1 MKASVIA
8 AKAEAGIA
16 AVDALHGRAGQLGAD
31 AARRAAAAHAARIR
45 LERASEAQADKVVNF

>member
-1 MKASVIA
+1 MIA